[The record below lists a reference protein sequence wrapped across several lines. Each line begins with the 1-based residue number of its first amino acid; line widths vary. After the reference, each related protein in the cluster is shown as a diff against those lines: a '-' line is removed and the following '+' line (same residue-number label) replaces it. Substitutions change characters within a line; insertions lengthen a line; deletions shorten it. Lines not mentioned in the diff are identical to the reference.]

1 MKGFLAPK
9 ECDPR
14 VVDWT
19 APHYLSRNERV
30 ADGGSLCLILPG
42 TGGLPRDYR
51 KLADQAADL
60 GFHALVLRYPND
72 VSINE
77 LAAGDLGRHEPLRR
91 TVLDGAARQGT
102 DAMAPGECL
111 LDRLRAV
118 LVHASAA
125 RSAEN
130 WGQFLSDGA
139 IAWERVAAVGHSLG
153 GGYAALLA
161 RDHQLERVLL
171 LGWADWDRTR
181 GDLATWIS
189 GDWATPVDRRFH
201 MRHRRDEMV
210 PESVAAAVADLVC
223 AAEPEVEVESSE
235 PPYRHARRLV
245 TDLDPAREFPTAS
258 PFHNSLAVDVE
269 VPRFWDGAVMLSD
282 VWTWMLLGR

>member
-30 ADGGSLCLILPG
+30 ADAGVLCLVLPG

-60 GFHALVLRYPND
+60 GLHALVLRYPND
-72 VSINE
+72 LSVNE
-77 LAAGDLGRHEPLRR
+77 LAAGDLSLHEPLRLS
-91 TVLDGAARQGT
+91 VLDGAPRAGRPGL
-102 DAMAPGECL
+102 APGESL
-111 LDRLRAV
+111 LERLVSVLERA
-118 LVHASAA
+118 AA
-125 RSAEN
+125 VRPVEN
-130 WGQFLSDGA
+130 WGQFLSGGSVVWA
-139 IAWERVAAVGHSLG
+139 RVAAVGHSLG

-161 RDHQLERVLL
+161 RDHALERVVLM
-171 LGWADWDRTR
+171 GWADWDRSR
-181 GDLATWIS
+181 GDLAAWIAR
-189 GDWATPVDRRFH
+189 DWATPAQRRFQL
-201 MRHRRDEMV
+201 RHRKDEMV
-210 PESVAAAVADLVC
+210 PESVAAALADLVF
-223 AAEPEVEVESSE
+223 APGPEVEVESSE
-235 PPYRHARRLV
+235 PPYGHARRLV

-269 VPRFWDGAVMLSD
+269 VPRFWDGAPMLSD
-282 VWTWMLLGR
+282 AWTWMLLGR

>member
-30 ADGGSLCLILPG
+30 ADAGLLCLILPG

-60 GFHALVLRYPND
+60 GFHALALRYPND
-72 VSINE
+72 TSINE
-77 LAAGDLGRHEPLRR
+77 LAAGDLSLHEPLRG
-91 TVLDGAARQGT
+91 TILDGQPRAGRGGLAA
-102 DAMAPGECL
+102 GESL

-118 LVHASAA
+118 LARASEA
-125 RSAEN
+125 RPAEN

-161 RDHQLERVLL
+161 RDHRLERVVL
-171 LGWADWDRTR
+171 LGWADWDRAR
-181 GDLATWIS
+181 GDLADWIA
-189 GDWATPVDRRFH
+189 GPWATPADRRFH
-201 MRHRRDEMV
+201 MRHRRDELV
-210 PESVAAAVADLVC
+210 PASVAAAVADLVSPTG
-223 AAEPEVEVESSE
+223 PEVEVESSE

-245 TDLDPAREFPTAS
+245 TDLDPAREVPTAS
-258 PFHNSLAVDVE
+258 PCHNSLAVDVE
-269 VPRFWDGAVMLSD
+269 VPRFWDGAPMLSD

>member
-1 MKGFLAPK
+1 MKGFVGPK

-30 ADGGSLCLILPG
+30 ADAGLLCLILPG
-42 TGGLPRDYR
+42 TSGLPRDYR

-60 GFHALVLRYPND
+60 GFHALALRYPND
-72 VSINE
+72 ASINE
-77 LAAGDLGRHEPLRR
+77 AARGDLSLHEPLRR
-91 TVLDGAARQGT
+91 VVLDGDPRAGRDGF
-102 DAMAPGECL
+102 APGECL
-111 LDRLRAV
+111 LDRLRSV
-118 LVHASAA
+118 LAHAAGIRPS
-125 RSAEN
+125 EN
-130 WGQFLSDGA
+130 WGQFLSEGS

-161 RDHQLERVLL
+161 KDHPLERVLM
-171 LGWADWDRTR
+171 LGWADWDRTEGR
-181 GDLATWIS
+181 LADWIA
-189 GDWATPVDRRFH
+189 GDWATVAERRFH
-201 MRHRRDEMV
+201 FRHRRDEMV
-210 PESVAAAVADLVC
+210 PESVALAVARSVC
-223 AAEPEVEVESSE
+223 PGSRDAEVESSE
-235 PPYRHARRLV
+235 PPYDHSRRLV

-269 VPRFWDGAVMLSD
+269 VPRFWDGSPMLSD